1 MEYLTTKSMLVNVRG
16 YAMIRMDIEI
26 SIFILNT
33 LLYYISSLRCLRV
46 AHAHDYVYSHPQRSE
61 LSTYSMVL
69 Y

>member
-1 MEYLTTKSMLVNVRG
+1 
-16 YAMIRMDIEI
+16 MIRMDIEI

-33 LLYYISSLRCLRV
+33 LLYYISSLRCFRV

-69 Y
+69 YSPDSWCSLVACPPL

>member
-1 MEYLTTKSMLVNVRG
+1 
-16 YAMIRMDIEI
+16 MIRMDIEI

-33 LLYYISSLRCLRV
+33 LLYYISSLRCFRF